1 MKENDKKELMAK
13 KAFVLYPY
21 QWPALKSLSVQQ
33 LGCLFQAIFET
44 IRGEGDVNLKLDGA
58 VKIAYGFLMNQIYI
72 DHEKW
77 EKKKKLNRERQ
88 KRFYN
93 NNKNRNLT
101 LSNVSP
107 IKDSNSDSN
116 SNSNSD
122 SNSDSNSN
130 SNSTTSFVG
139 SVENSGKAAIGISD
153 TANSKEEAAAG
164 PKDLEFFER
173 VFKPYVNNIIRDSN
187 IPPIRKITPERYEK
201 ILKLR
206 EQYTSDDIYRVFQI
220 AARSD
225 FLNERG
231 RKHKFQATFDWLI
244 EPENFLRVLE
254 GTYR

>member
-1 MKENDKKELMAK
+1 MSNEMKTNKPKGYVIYPDQWKALKGLSLARLGRVFKAVYETLNGVEAAEKELKGSVRIAYDFLRVQFDMDVEKYERAKALKAVRDKRYREKIKVTSRDASPFKERENEKEKEIETEKENEKEK
-13 KAFVLYPY
+13 ESTNPTS
-21 QWPALKSLSVQQ
+21 SLS
-33 LGCLFQAIFET
+33 
-44 IRGEGDVNLKLDGA
+44 D
-58 VKIAYGFLMNQIYI
+58 
-72 DHEKW
+72 
-77 EKKKKLNRERQ
+77 
-88 KRFYN
+88 
-93 NNKNRNLT
+93 
-101 LSNVSP
+101 
-107 IKDSNSDSN
+107 
-116 SNSNSD
+116 
-122 SNSDSNSN
+122 
-130 SNSTTSFVG
+130 
-139 SVENSGKAAIGISD
+139 NSGKAAIGISD
-153 TANSKEEAAAG
+153 TANSQKEAAAG

-206 EQYTSDDIYRVFQI
+206 EQYSSDDIYRVFQI

>member
-1 MKENDKKELMAK
+1 MSNETKTNKPKGYVIYPDQWKALKGLSLARLGRVFKAVYETLNGVEGAEKELK
-13 KAFVLYPY
+13 G
-21 QWPALKSLSVQQ
+21 SV
-33 LGCLFQAIFET
+33 
-44 IRGEGDVNLKLDGA
+44 R
-58 VKIAYGFLMNQIYI
+58 IAYDFLRVQFDM
-72 DHEKW
+72 DVEKY
-77 EKKKKLNRERQ
+77 ERAKQQHRERQ
-88 KRFYN
+88 KRYMQ
-93 NNKNRNLT
+93 NKKMT
-101 LSNVSP
+101 SADASP
-107 IKDSNSDSN
+107 FKEIEKEIETEKENEN
-116 SNSNSD
+116 EKEKE
-122 SNSDSNSN
+122 
-130 SNSTTSFVG
+130 STTSFVG
-139 SVENSGKAAIGISD
+139 SVDNSGKAAIGISD
-153 TANSKEEAAAG
+153 TANSQKEAAAG

>member
-1 MKENDKKELMAK
+1 MSNETNNDKKELMAK
-13 KAFVLYPY
+13 KAFVLYPD
-21 QWPALKSLSVQQ
+21 QWPALSNLSAQK
-33 LGCLFQAIFET
+33 LGLLFEAIFRT
-44 IRGEGDVNLKLDGA
+44 LRGEQGATLKLDGK
-58 VKIAYGFLMNQIYI
+58 VKLAYDFMMNQINL
-72 DHEKW
+72 DVEKW
-77 EKKKKLNRERQ
+77 ERRSAANKKYYEKRKQIKTIKK
-88 KRFYN
+88 
-93 NNKNRNLT
+93 
-101 LSNVSP
+101 
-107 IKDSNSDSN
+107 NSVVDKEE
-116 SNSNSD
+116 D
-122 SNSDSNSN
+122 KEEVEVEDKVEDKVEG
-130 SNSTTSFVG
+130 TTSFVG

-153 TANSKEEAAAG
+153 TANSQKEAAAG

-187 IPPIRKITPERYEK
+187 IPPIRKITPERYDK

-244 EPENFLRVLE
+244 EPENFLKVLE

>member
-1 MKENDKKELMAK
+1 MKTNNDKPKSII
-13 KAFVLYPY
+13 LYPN
-21 QWPALKSLSVQQ
+21 QWPALSNLSAQE
-33 LGCLFQAIFET
+33 LGWLLEALFRTAW
-44 IRGEGDVNLKLDGA
+44 GEQGVNLKLDGV
-58 VKIAYGFLMNQIYI
+58 VKLAYDFMMNQINL

-77 EKKKKLNRERQ
+77 ERSKALHAERQ
-88 KRFYN
+88 KRYRE
-93 NNKNRNLT
+93 KYKVTSRDAL
-101 LSNVSP
+101 P
-107 IKDSNSDSN
+107 IKDN
-116 SNSNSD
+116 
-122 SNSDSNSN
+122 N
-130 SNSTTSFVG
+130 SNSTSNSTSNG
-139 SVENSGKAAIGISD
+139 TNPTSSLSDNSGKAAIGISD
-153 TANSKEEAAAG
+153 TANSQKEAAAG

-206 EQYTSDDIYRVFQI
+206 EQYSSDDIYRVFQI

>member
-1 MKENDKKELMAK
+1 MSNKTKPDERPMP
-13 KAFVLYPY
+13 FVLYPD
-21 QWPALKSLSVQQ
+21 QWPALKSLSAQQ

-116 SNSNSD
+116 SNSNS
-122 SNSDSNSN
+122 
-130 SNSTTSFVG
+130 TTSFVG

-153 TANSKEEAAAG
+153 TANSQKEAAAG

-206 EQYTSDDIYRVFQI
+206 EQFSSEEIYKVFGI

-244 EPENFLRVLE
+244 EPENFLKVLE

>member
-1 MKENDKKELMAK
+1 MDSNNRPKSII
-13 KAFVLYPY
+13 LYPD
-21 QWPALKSLSVQQ
+21 QWPALSNLSAQE
-33 LGCLFQAIFET
+33 LGWLLEALFRT
-44 IRGEGDVNLKLDGA
+44 IRGEQGVNLKLDGV
-58 VKIAYGFLMNQIYI
+58 VKVAYDFMMTQINL

-77 EKKKKLNRERQ
+77 ERAKQKNRERQ
-88 KRFYN
+88 KRFYD
-93 NNKNRNLT
+93 KNQKSK
-101 LSNVSP
+101 SNVSNALP
-107 IKDSNSDSN
+107 IKDNNSDSNSDSDSDSN
-116 SNSNSD
+116 SNSNGTNPTSSLSD
-122 SNSDSNSN
+122 
-130 SNSTTSFVG
+130 
-139 SVENSGKAAIGISD
+139 NSGKAAIGISD
-153 TANSKEEAAAG
+153 TANSQKEAAAG

>member
-1 MKENDKKELMAK
+1 MKTNNDKPKSIIIY
-13 KAFVLYPY
+13 VS
-21 QWPALKSLSVQQ
+21 QWPALSNLSAQK
-33 LGCLFQAIFET
+33 LGLLFEAIFRT
-44 IRGEGDVNLKLDGA
+44 LRGEQGVNSKLDGK
-58 VKIAYGFLMNQIYI
+58 VKLAYDFMMNQINL
-72 DHEKW
+72 DAEKW
-77 EKKKKLNRERQ
+77 EKAKEQHRVRQQRYRQ
-88 KRFYN
+88 K
-93 NNKNRNLT
+93 KNVTSRD
-101 LSNVSP
+101 VSP
-107 IKDSNSDSN
+107 FKDKVEDKEEVE
-116 SNSNSD
+116 D
-122 SNSDSNSN
+122 KVEGKVEVEDKVEG
-130 SNSTTSFVG
+130 TTSFVG
-139 SVENSGKAAIGISD
+139 SVDNSGKAAIGISD
-153 TANSKEEAAAG
+153 TANSQKEAAAG

-206 EQYTSDDIYRVFQI
+206 EQFSSEEIYKVFGI